1 MRRNRGPV
9 WIIDAEQWPRAS
21 LRAELIERGHEAV
34 GFVTALDALTR
45 LALRREPPALAV
57 IDLGGRPSSSK
68 QLDVLLGAG
77 FPVLAIGGAAAW
89 ATASLRARPWAAFLR
104 RPLTVGAI
112 ADEVERLLEG

>member
-1 MRRNRGPV
+1 VRRSRGPV

-57 IDLGGRPSSSK
+57 IDLGGQPSNPGP
-68 QLDVLLGAG
+68 LDALLRAG
-77 FPVLAIGGAAAW
+77 FPVLAIGGAAW
-89 ATASLRARPWAAFLR
+89 ATDSLRARSWAAFLR

>member
-1 MRRNRGPV
+1 MHRSRGPV

-21 LRAELIERGHEAV
+21 LRAELIERGHDAV

-57 IDLGGRPSSSK
+57 IDLGGPPSNPR
-68 QLDVLLGAG
+68 QLEALLRAG
-77 FPVLAIGGAAAW
+77 FPVLAIGGAAW
-89 ATASLRARPWAAFLR
+89 ATDSLRARPWAAFLR